1 MLNTNTTGLWRA
13 VLVAALGTLLAQTTL
28 ISATAAK
35 KDKNTD
41 KAAHTGPDSVVV
53 FIGNRLFP
61 DFAEIATARLH
72 EKCQVGDTDYSFVVE
87 QFNPHFTIIDSTK
100 AIVALSDEPKNP
112 AFRIKVYQND
122 AAVDSSWAFY
132 NMDVPHFSRTS
143 ALWFR
148 VLCFDYRGVVF
159 KKEPPAPPKDEK
171 AKSK

>member
-1 MLNTNTTGLWRA
+1 MNINTTWLCKAGL
-13 VLVAALGTLLAQTTL
+13 VVMLGLLLAQTAPVG
-28 ISATAAK
+28 ATAAK
-35 KDKNTD
+35 KDKKTD
-41 KAAHTGPDSVVV
+41 KAAGTGPDSVVV

-72 EKCQVGDTDYSFVVE
+72 QRCQVGDTDYSFVVE
-87 QFNPHFTIIDSTK
+87 QFNPHFTIIDSTH
-100 AIVALSDEPKNP
+100 AVVALSDEPKNP

-132 NMDVPHFSRTS
+132 NMNVPHFSRTS

-148 VLCFDYRGVVF
+148 VLCFDYRGVVY